1 MKLFKI
7 LSLSLVLSV
16 AMLSAAPL
24 RALSPLGVYNET
36 PAKTIILKHPM
47 AADANTYFASGTFF
61 HFEVYKPG
69 SSDDVAKIVAALKS
83 DPAVESVSLGALTGG
98 DYQAITLTL
107 KTAQNKAWFISEF
120 KKAGLNTIRI
130 NNNPVVPVEKI

>member
-7 LSLSLVLSV
+7 LSLSLVLSTTL
-16 AMLSAAPL
+16 LSATPPHFLQLLVA
-24 RALSPLGVYNET
+24 YNEI
-36 PAKTIILKHPM
+36 PARTIILKHPM
-47 AADANTYFASGTFF
+47 AADANKYFASGTFF

-69 SSDDVAKIVAALKS
+69 SSDDVAKILAALKS

-130 NNNPVVPVEKI
+130 NNNPVVAIEKI